1 MEPFIAMDQLR
12 ERIGDNSITIEHLV
26 DEVEKFFKDNDNL
39 RKANLKNA
47 EVAMKKEKVMKNLAE
62 SLRKEINV
70 ILKRKTMSSIR
81 KSMNLKK
88 KKML

>member
-1 MEPFIAMDQLR
+1 MDQLR

-26 DEVEKFFKDNDNL
+26 DKVEKIFKDNDNL

-47 EVAMKKEKVMKNLAE
+47 EVAMKKEKVMKNLVE

-70 ILKRKTMSSIR
+70 ILKRKTMSSI
-81 KSMNLKK
+81 
-88 KKML
+88 

>member
-1 MEPFIAMDQLR
+1 MDQLR

-26 DEVEKFFKDNDNL
+26 DEVEKNFKDNDNL

-47 EVAMKKEKVMKNLAE
+47 EVAIKKEKVMKNLAE

-70 ILKRKTMSSIR
+70 ILKRKTMSSI
-81 KSMNLKK
+81 
-88 KKML
+88 

>member
-1 MEPFIAMDQLR
+1 MDQLR

-70 ILKRKTMSSIR
+70 ILKRKTMSSI
-81 KSMNLKK
+81 
-88 KKML
+88 